1 MEDEILE
8 IEDAAK
14 LAGVSVPVMQYH
26 AREGNLPS
34 RKAGGKVYQFKR
46 SDVLAFKAKPRKPGN
61 PGKPGR
67 TLVKVRYLNELL
79 AEFKSEVEL
88 SGVDRDDA
96 HAEALQLWI
105 DDQRRKRRKK
115 K

>member
-1 MEDEILE
+1 MDDDV
-8 IEDAAK
+8 IEVPEAAK
-14 LAGVSVPVMQYH
+14 ILGIDEATVRHH
-26 AREGNLPS
+26 AREKNLPS
-34 RKAGGKVYQFKR
+34 HLAGKKVYQFKR
-46 SDVLAFKAKPRKPGN
+46 SEVLAFKAKPRKPGN

-67 TLVKVRYLNELL
+67 TLVKVRYLDELL

-88 SGVDRDDA
+88 TGIDRDTA

-105 DDQRRKRRKK
+105 DESRRKRRKK